1 MLKSVVYMSNMK
13 KSEGTSV
20 GVGWEKGCA
29 RAEPRVRMQE
39 QGPRPELG
47 FPPTNFLAVS
57 SFLIESLVWNT
68 ANSAEAATISRCE
81 LP

>member
-1 MLKSVVYMSNMK
+1 LV
-13 KSEGTSV
+13 SV
-20 GVGWEKGCA
+20 GR
-29 RAEPRVRMQE
+29 RAAPAPSLAFECKSRDR
-39 QGPRPELG
+39 GPQLG